1 MATEL
6 VGLDPD
12 AVVDLHLDLL
22 QELLVASG
30 EPNPFGSRWLPKL
43 RSGGVRLQGCPIYV
57 PAEETGE
64 AGLRAALRQINAFH
78 AAIRENPDD
87 VLLVRSRADLDR
99 LADDGRV
106 GLVLTLEGAEP
117 VGYDLDLV
125 DLLWQLGVRV
135 VTLTR
140 ARANLYG
147 GGNAEA
153 DGVGLTAL
161 GEVLVDRLVGVGM
174 IVDLAHTSA
183 QSFDDVLGRV
193 AGRAPVLVSHAGCRA
208 LLASGHNVSDD
219 HLRRVAEAG
228 GILGVIAIPHVVHHR
243 DWSIDRVLDHLE
255 HAVEVVEGAVALGA
269 DFVHQLFQAGALP
282 RLLKDTGMPE
292 GITLESAIVGLRG
305 PEDFPNLVEAMAR
318 RGWSD
323 ELRRK
328 VLHGNALRHL
338 ASALP
343 PG

>member
-1 MATEL
+1 M
-6 VGLDPD
+6 GLETD

-30 EPNPFGSRWLPKL
+30 EPNPFASRWLPKL
-43 RSGGVRLQGCPIYV
+43 RAGGVRLQGCPIYV
-57 PAEETGE
+57 PAEESAE
-64 AGLRAALRQINAFH
+64 SALRVALRQINALH
-78 AAIRENPDD
+78 TAVRENPDD
-87 VLLVRSRADLDR
+87 VMLVQSQADLER
-99 LADDGRV
+99 LADDQRV
-106 GLVLTLEGAEP
+106 GLFLTLEGAELI
-117 VGYDLDLV
+117 GYDLDLV

-161 GEVLVDRLVGVGM
+161 GEALVERLVGVGM
-174 IVDLAHTSA
+174 IIDLAHTSA
-183 QSFDDVLGRV
+183 QSFDDILGQV
-193 AGRAPVLVSHAGCRA
+193 GGRAPVMVSHAGCRA
-208 LLASGHNVSDD
+208 LLSSGHNMSDE
-219 HLRRVAEAG
+219 HLRTVAEAG
-228 GILGVIAIPHVVHHR
+228 GILGVIAIPHVIHHQ
-243 DWSIDRVLDHLE
+243 DWSIDRVVDHLE
-255 HAVEVVEGAVALGA
+255 HAVDVMGEGAVALGA
-269 DFVHQLFQAGALP
+269 DFVYQLFRAGALP

-318 RGWSD
+318 RGWGD
-323 ELRRK
+323 ELRRA
-328 VLHGNALRHL
+328 VLHSNALRYL